1 MAWPSD
7 YALGQRTVFLTL
19 SEPRASQQAQWLQS
33 HGFEVIR
40 ASMHALSPLDASYA
54 DWRWIEILDPENDVL
69 VPVSPGAIGCLALG
83 LDAAG
88 LKSALVSM
96 AWLCLG
102 EGSLEALQSHF
113 PEDLA
118 HEASETSASFSQQKS
133 LRRLA
138 KLELRDLAHLL
149 SDPDSEAWIGERRIH
164 LLCARGRCKALRTA
178 YAASLGKPIEVHAV
192 YQDRWLRLGIRTLR
206 QLSSAIAAAEPL
218 CWQIGS
224 LALLERWHQSLN
236 QASTPPLHRA
246 IEVLE
251 QAALC
256 APHPRIL
263 DRARQLGYLGP
274 ANLVVGREAL
284 LAVLQTG

>member
-118 HEASETSASFSQQKS
+118 HEANETSASFSQQKS

-138 KLELRDLAHLL
+138 KLELRDLAQWFDKL
-149 SDPDSEAWIGERRIH
+149 SHE
-164 LLCARGRCKALRTA
+164 
-178 YAASLGKPIEVHAV
+178 
-192 YQDRWLRLGIRTLR
+192 
-206 QLSSAIAAAEPL
+206 LSP
-218 CWQIGS
+218 
-224 LALLERWHQSLN
+224 
-236 QASTPPLHRA
+236 
-246 IEVLE
+246 
-251 QAALC
+251 
-256 APHPRIL
+256 
-263 DRARQLGYLGP
+263 
-274 ANLVVGREAL
+274 
-284 LAVLQTG
+284 